1 MMLST
6 RLFLY
11 AYACLL
17 NLFPRGYR
25 TEYGEELQSVF
36 RLVMED
42 ADFKGGLSVLRMGL
56 HELRDFPST
65 IVREHIRERRKKT
78 LETQAHDLQFN
89 DPLSR
94 RALLVGVGL
103 FLLVLIAELSFPPLY
118 LGLFAFAVTVSSV
131 GIIKGLP
138 IWALPSIG
146 LLLSGLVLSG
156 RGILELSWLKSLL
169 KDQIVT
175 VGYELSRYVYS
186 AIYQGIFW
194 VSLLLLT
201 IILFLILTALPRY
214 RPLSQRLKHDW
225 TLLSFTFYG
234 ASAVVLFINWDN
246 YLYLEPYK
254 FAAILFLAGGAW
266 GYLRSTS
273 SRKRLLSLLAGA
285 ILAMTTIA
293 IGKWILVPQQEWTQ
307 WFQWFPPQTERWFE
321 SLRTL
326 IELGWI
332 MIVLAVPGLLGLLW
346 RKMDKTSTTSPTLV
360 P

>member
-1 MMLST
+1 MRLST

-42 ADFKGGLSVLRMGL
+42 AVFRGGLSALRMGL

-94 RALLVGVGL
+94 TALLVGVGL
-103 FLLVLIAELSFPPLY
+103 FLLVLIAEFSFPPLY
-118 LGLFAFAVTVSSV
+118 LGLLAFAVIVSSV

-146 LLLSGLVLSG
+146 LLLAGLVLSG
-156 RGILELSWLKSLL
+156 RAILELSWL

-194 VSLLLLT
+194 LSLLLLT
-201 IILFLILTALPRY
+201 IILFLILASLPRY
-214 RPLSQRLKHDW
+214 RPLSQRLKQDW
-225 TLLSFTFYG
+225 TLLSFTLYG

-273 SRKRLLSLLAGA
+273 PRKRLLSLLAGA

-293 IGKWILVPQQEWTQ
+293 IGKWILVPQQEWIW
-307 WFQWFPPQTERWFE
+307 WFQWHPPQTERWFE
-321 SLRTL
+321 SLGAL

-332 MIVLAVPGLLGLLW
+332 MIVLAAPGLLGLLR
-346 RKMDKTSTTSPTLV
+346 RKMDKTSTTSQTSV

>member
-1 MMLST
+1 MRLST

-17 NLFPRGYR
+17 NMFPRGYR

-42 ADFKGGLSVLRMGL
+42 ADFRGGLSALRMGL

-65 IVREHIRERRKKT
+65 IVREHIRERRKKA
-78 LETQAHDLQFN
+78 LETQARDFQFN

-103 FLLVLIAELSFPPLY
+103 FLLVLIAEFSFPPLY
-118 LGLFAFAVTVSSV
+118 LGLLAFAVIVSSV

-146 LLLSGLVLSG
+146 LLLAGLVLSG
-156 RGILELSWLKSLL
+156 RAILELSWL

-194 VSLLLLT
+194 LSLLLLT
-201 IILFLILTALPRY
+201 IILFLILASLPRY
-214 RPLSQRLKHDW
+214 RPLSQRLKQDW
-225 TLLSFTFYG
+225 TLLSFTLYG
-234 ASAVVLFINWDN
+234 ASVVVLFINWDN

-293 IGKWILVPQQEWTQ
+293 IGKWILVPQQEWTW
-307 WFQWFPPQTERWFE
+307 WFQWHPPQTERWFE
-321 SLRTL
+321 SLGAL

-332 MIVLAVPGLLGLLW
+332 MIVLAAPGLLGLLR
-346 RKMDKTSTTSPTLV
+346 RKMDKTSTTSQTSV